1 MQNRILFKLMLLM
14 FCYVVYEGFYE
25 QMIENN
31 PKVREMTRKGIDLQC
46 KNITVNLYYIIFI
59 LFFVFAY
66 THTRVLPL
74 I

>member
-1 MQNRILFKLMLLM
+1 
-14 FCYVVYEGFYE
+14 
-25 QMIENN
+25 MIENN

-59 LFFVFAY
+59 LFYVFAY
-66 THTRVLPL
+66 THTPVLQL

>member
-31 PKVREMTRKGIDLQC
+31 PKSRKMTHK
-46 KNITVNLYYIIFI
+46 
-59 LFFVFAY
+59 
-66 THTRVLPL
+66 
-74 I
+74 

>member
-1 MQNRILFKLMLLM
+1 
-14 FCYVVYEGFYE
+14 
-25 QMIENN
+25 MIENN

-66 THTRVLPL
+66 THTQVLPM